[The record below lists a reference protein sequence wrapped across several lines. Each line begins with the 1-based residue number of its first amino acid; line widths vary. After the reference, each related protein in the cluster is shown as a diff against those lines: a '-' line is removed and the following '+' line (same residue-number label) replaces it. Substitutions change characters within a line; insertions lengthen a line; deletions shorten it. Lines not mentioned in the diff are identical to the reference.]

1 MDIKKISISLII
13 VSIISC
19 SKVPVTGRKQVNMLP
34 ESTLMSMSLSNYQ
47 QFLSQNKKLPSSDSR
62 TVQVR
67 AIGKKI
73 QDAVTQY
80 MKTEGLSKKIA
91 GFQWEFNVVEDAVVN
106 AWCMPGG
113 KVVVYT
119 GLLPVTQT
127 DEGLATVMGH
137 EIAHAVAR
145 HGNERMSQQLM
156 VTLGGVGLAVAMQDK
171 PQQTQNIFLASYGAA
186 STLGV
191 LKYSRTH
198 ESEADKMGLIFMAMA
213 GYNPSK
219 SVEFWQR
226 MSKAGGAKLPEFMST
241 HPSDETR
248 IKDIQAFLPEA
259 MKYYHAST
267 KSK

>member
-1 MDIKKISISLII
+1 MCLKKVTISFLII
-13 VSIISC
+13 SIISC
-19 SKVPVTGRKQVNMLP
+19 SKVPVTGRRQVNMLP
-34 ESTLMSMSLSNYQ
+34 ESTLLSMSLTNYQ
-47 QFLSQNKKLPSSDSR
+47 QFLSENKKLSSADSR

-67 AIGKKI
+67 SIGKKI

-80 MKTEGLSKKIA
+80 MKKEGLSKKLE
-91 GFQWEFNVVEDAVVN
+91 GFQWEFNVVEDPLVN

-156 VTLGGVGLAVAMQDK
+156 VALGGIGIAVAMQEK

-226 MSKAGGAKLPEFMST
+226 MSKAGGANMPEFMST

-259 MKYYHAST
+259 MNYYKAST